1 MEQKSSNN
9 SDDNDEEL
17 TTNQIKLKAQEIAK
31 RIEKYHGRYTSSS
44 RCNTPLPI
52 TSAES
57 IESIHSNS
65 VISDTSDKILL
76 FRQFLENDRK
86 LVENSKIDEQK
97 CNNGDQANDE
107 NLLDVQ
113 QQEKEKLNTA
123 YYEDII
129 STQLHEKNIQS
140 LKSQIAELNEKLE
153 NYRNNITEKDMLLQ
167 LKINKIEALNKSI
180 VQNKKIHLEMV
191 EELKKRNIEIIN
203 DERLRCTE
211 KINYISEEVEELR
224 NNLEDVHRLCDKL
237 KKKNIKID
245 KENTELRKNEINLK
259 LEIEKLSMNYE
270 NEKKLIL
277 KHNQETSKHLI
288 GDMEKELLSLQ
299 QENDVL
305 SNHVA
310 LLESKSMHFQENDSL
325 LMEIDKK
332 ESEIQRLN
340 LENEKLN
347 KQLHD
352 QIMDTQQT
360 EKEFEIQRLKLENE
374 KLNKQLQDQIMDTQ
388 QTEKEFEI
396 QRLKLENEK
405 LNKQLQEQI
414 MDTQQTEKESEIQRL
429 KLENEKLNKQLQ
441 DQIMDTQQTEKESEI
456 QRLNLENEKLNKQL
470 QDQIMD
476 TQQTEKE
483 FEIQRLNF
491 ENEKL
496 NKQLQDQIIDAQQ
509 TESRWIQLKDAYL
522 NDKERMT
529 LLEKVIDELKMN
541 NNELNDAN
549 VKLTEQIEK
558 SMEEVKLL
566 KIDNGTHE
574 ERISD
579 LMAVIENMRET
590 FEKAMKEASNEYEQN
605 KINFIRQHEDDQVLI
620 TTCSNK
626 LKDSVTSVNE
636 LTNQLNIILKENNLF
651 KCERLEFNDCL
662 TKRDTEIFK
671 LNNTIKEF
679 HTLSTQLTNEL
690 EVVKNENNMLLN
702 KLNGTN
708 IAVEDNKLL
717 SDRYQKQKQ
726 LLKVKIKALKESE
739 SNCSLLQQQVASL
752 NKEINVLNQ
761 RLAYVI
767 QNNKQISTVVRN
779 CDIELQKCYELL
791 NKIVVKSN
799 LQNQNVHI
807 LRCILMGLASLFS
820 FDNFGVEI
828 DVDVFEVVNS
838 ICNNTFL
845 DDNELQICLKKMV
858 FGSIH
863 ILEYIINLN
872 DSQKR
877 TSAQLIER
885 TEVEQFVSEAV
896 EKVKLSTQNEYQKQ
910 NNELL
915 KLIEK
920 LRNDNYILQ
929 SNMSSCTL
937 ENKEV
942 LTDLNGLAI
951 NSLLSLEN
959 LDVKYIKNEND
970 TLKQFLKNIRKDL
983 DLVITDEEDDGEL
996 LNSLNTLEFHV
1007 HEIKNENKLLHNQ
1020 VSEQQRLISLKTVEQ
1035 PIDLETDKYSN
1046 LNSQNEFIQTIENF
1060 KENDENKKKVSEEL
1074 CLKKLNDS
1082 EILTS
1087 TKNGDSKMLL
1097 VRYKNLKSR
1106 FKECRVKIID
1116 LEKKI
1121 VNLTNDLECVN
1132 SKYKQLNDQY
1142 SNENETHEADI
1153 INCQSEIE
1161 NLMGEKLEAYR
1172 QLTALKE
1179 KHEIL
1184 QNDYDQLKSNLDD
1197 QNSLNDTNTT
1207 SLHINE
1213 QNTVLKGRLKETQ
1226 RLIDSAYSRV
1236 LCEWPVIEND
1246 SDWVVIQSKKLDKIV
1261 DAKCCDSFYSS
1272 NLGESEIKRLQTC
1285 VQTIHELVTSI
1296 LTNINSIEVSSS
1308 NVPIDLMS
1316 DLKSCTETLLEFIS
1330 VKNNKSTDE
1339 LHKELAQDN
1348 FVKDNNTFI
1357 PEESSINKSLNSSEE
1372 ATQSSLLK
1380 NEEKEQLLRSIAE
1393 RDRLIEF
1400 LSVKIS
1406 KLDKLNQ
1413 NVDDLRLVQDKLD
1426 RALTAVHE
1434 RDVRCDELT
1443 LELTRLLEER
1453 DMLQLKLSNS
1463 IRQIQFLSDN
1473 KSQLGTSNLFDEKFD
1488 LKTMDDKLE
1497 ELHSLEYRRDA
1508 ELFTNQEQRHM
1519 SQMQL
1524 HQSRQNNSITLEEN
1538 SLKTTEEAN
1547 TTLSWFKDILW

>member
-360 EKEFEIQRLKLENE
+360 EKESEIQSLKLDNE
-374 KLNKQLQDQIMDTQ
+374 KLNKQLQ
-388 QTEKEFEI
+388 
-396 QRLKLENEK
+396 N
-405 LNKQLQEQI
+405 
-414 MDTQQTEKESEIQRL
+414 
-429 KLENEKLNKQLQ
+429 
-441 DQIMDTQQTEKESEI
+441 QIMDTQQTEKESEI

>member
-1 MEQKSSNN
+1 MEQQSSNS
-9 SDDNDEEL
+9 SDDNDGEL

-31 RIEKYHGRYTSSS
+31 RMEKYHGRYTSSS

-57 IESIHSNS
+57 IESIQNNS

-76 FRQFLENDRK
+76 FRQVLENDRK

-97 CNNGDQANDE
+97 YNNDVQVSDE
-107 NLLDVQ
+107 NVLDVKQ
-113 QQEKEKLNTA
+113 REKEKPNAT

-129 STQLHEKNIQS
+129 SAQYQERNIQS
-140 LKSQIAELNEKLE
+140 LKSQIVELNEKLE

-180 VQNKKIHLEMV
+180 AQNKKIHLEIV
-191 EELKKRNIEIIN
+191 EELKKRNIENIN
-203 DERLRCTE
+203 EERLRCTQE
-211 KINYISEEVEELR
+211 INHIAEEAEELK

-237 KKKNIKID
+237 KKKNNKFD
-245 KENTELRKNEINLK
+245 KENSELRKNEISLK
-259 LEIEKLSMNYE
+259 SEIEKLSISFE
-270 NEKKLIL
+270 NEKKLML

-299 QENDVL
+299 QENDLL
-305 SNHVA
+305 SSHVA
-310 LLESKSMHFQENDSL
+310 LLESKPVHHQENDNL

-340 LENEKLN
+340 LENE
-347 KQLHD
+347 
-352 QIMDTQQT
+352 
-360 EKEFEIQRLKLENE
+360 E
-374 KLNKQLQDQIMDTQ
+374 LNKQLQNQI
-388 QTEKEFEI
+388 TE
-396 QRLKLENEK
+396 
-405 LNKQLQEQI
+405 
-414 MDTQQTEKESEIQRL
+414 
-429 KLENEKLNKQLQ
+429 
-441 DQIMDTQQTEKESEI
+441 
-456 QRLNLENEKLNKQL
+456 
-470 QDQIMD
+470 
-476 TQQTEKE
+476 
-483 FEIQRLNF
+483 
-491 ENEKL
+491 
-496 NKQLQDQIIDAQQ
+496 AQQ

-522 NDKERMT
+522 NDKERMI

-549 VKLTEQIEK
+549 VKLTGQIEK
-558 SMEEVKLL
+558 SLENIKLL
-566 KIDNGTHE
+566 KADNDTHQ

-579 LMAVIENMRET
+579 FMAVIENMRET

-605 KINFIRQHEDDQVLI
+605 KKNFIRQHEDDQVLI
-620 TTCSNK
+620 TTCNNK
-626 LKDSVTSVNE
+626 LKDSITSVNE
-636 LTNQLNIILKENNLF
+636 LTNQLNIVLKENNSF
-651 KCERLEFNDCL
+651 KSERLEFNDCL
-662 TKRDTEIFK
+662 SKKDTEIFK
-671 LNNTIKEF
+671 LNNTITEF

-690 EVVKNENNMLLN
+690 ELVKNENNMLLN

-708 IAVEDNKLL
+708 ITMEDNKLL

-739 SNCSLLQQQVASL
+739 SNCSILQQQVASL

-761 RLAYVI
+761 RLAYLI
-767 QNNKQISTVVRN
+767 QSNKQISTVVRN
-779 CDIELQKCYELL
+779 CDEELQNCYELL
-791 NKIVVKSN
+791 NKIVIKSN
-799 LQNQNVHI
+799 LQNQNIHI
-807 LRCILMGLASLFS
+807 FRCVLMGLASLFS
-820 FDNFGVEI
+820 FENVGVEVDI
-828 DVDVFEVVNS
+828 DVIEIVDS
-838 ICNNTFL
+838 ICNNTIL

-872 DSQKR
+872 NSQKR
-877 TSAQLIER
+877 SNAQLIDH
-885 TEVEQFVSEAV
+885 TEVEKRVSEAV
-896 EKVKLSTQNEYQKQ
+896 EKVKLSTQNEYHKQ

-915 KLIEK
+915 KLIEN
-920 LRNDNYILQ
+920 LQNDNYTLKL
-929 SNMSSCTL
+929 NMSSCTL

-942 LTDLNGLAI
+942 LTDLNGPAL

-959 LDVKYIKNEND
+959 VDIKCIKNEND
-970 TLKQFLKNIRKDL
+970 TLKQFLKNIQKDL
-983 DLVITDEEDDGEL
+983 GLVINDDKNDGEL
-996 LNSLNTLEFHV
+996 LNSLSTLEFHV
-1007 HEIKNENKLLHNQ
+1007 NEIKNENKLLNNQ
-1020 VSEQQRLISLKTVEQ
+1020 ISEHQRLISLKTVEQ
-1035 PIDLETDKYSN
+1035 PIELKTDKYSN
-1046 LNSQNEFIQTIENF
+1046 LNSQNEFIQTIENLE
-1060 KENDENKKKVSEEL
+1060 ENNEGKKIVSEDV
-1074 CLKKLNDS
+1074 CLKKLQNS
-1082 EILTS
+1082 EVMAS
-1087 TKNGDSKMLL
+1087 TENGDSKILL

-1106 FKECRVKIID
+1106 FKECRAKTID

-1121 VNLTNDLECVN
+1121 VNLTNDLESAN

-1153 INCQSEIE
+1153 IQCQSEIE

-1197 QNSLNDTNTT
+1197 QNSLNDKDSN
-1207 SLHINE
+1207 SIHINE
-1213 QNTVLKGRLKETQ
+1213 QNTVLKGKLKETQ

-1236 LCEWPVIEND
+1236 LCEWPAIEND
-1246 SDWVVIQSKKLDKIV
+1246 SDWVVVQSKKLDKIV
-1261 DAKCCDSFYSS
+1261 DAKCCDSLYGS
-1272 NLGESEIKRLQTC
+1272 NLEESEVKRLQTC

-1296 LTNINSIEVSSS
+1296 LTNICNIEVSSS
-1308 NVPIDLMS
+1308 NVLIDLMS

-1330 VKNNKSTDE
+1330 VKNNKSANE
-1339 LHKELAQDN
+1339 LHKELTQAN
-1348 FVKDNNTFI
+1348 VVKDSNILI
-1357 PEESSINKSLNSSEE
+1357 PEESSINKSLSSSEE
-1372 ATQSSLLK
+1372 ATQSSLLT
-1380 NEEKEQLLRSIAE
+1380 NGENEQLQRSIAE

-1406 KLDKLNQ
+1406 KLDNLNR
-1413 NVDDLRLVQDKLD
+1413 NVDDIRLVQDKLD

-1473 KSQLGTSNLFDEKFD
+1473 KSQSGTSNVLDEKFD

-1497 ELHSLEYRRDA
+1497 ELHSLEYRKDA
-1508 ELFTNQEQRHM
+1508 ELFTDQEQRHK

-1524 HQSRQNNSITLEEN
+1524 HQNRQDNSTTSGAN

-1547 TTLSWFKDILW
+1547 TPLSWFKDILW